1 MFKLIQICASKNDL
15 FGLDARGSVYHY
27 NFATNDWLRLG
38 RRRRDRGTTSGGTKA
53 PVSPRSDSAG
63 TPSPS
68 NGPSSTG

>member
-1 MFKLIQICASKNDL
+1 MSKLIQICASKNDL

-53 PVSPRSDSAG
+53 SASPRGEDAS
-63 TPSPS
+63 TPSSS
-68 NGPSSTG
+68 NGPSSAG